1 MNINLNISLFQV
13 FGVIVGVCLMVA
25 YFVGDTHPEVR
36 AMGVPMVDPN
46 ISHHHPDDIPVLD
59 EDGL

>member
-13 FGVIVGVCLMVA
+13 FGIIVGICLMGA
-25 YFVGDTHPEVR
+25 YFVGDTHPVVE
-36 AMGVPMVDPN
+36 MEVPMVDPN

>member
-1 MNINLNISLFQV
+1 MNINLNISLFHV
-13 FGVIVGVCLMVA
+13 FGTIVLFCLMVA
-25 YFVGDTHPEVR
+25 YFFDDTHPEVK
-36 AMGVPMVDPN
+36 AMDVPMVDPN

>member
-13 FGVIVGVCLMVA
+13 FGAIVLFCLMVA
-25 YFVGDTHPEVR
+25 YFFDDTHPVVD
-36 AMGVPMVDPN
+36 VPMVDET
-46 ISHHHPDDIPVLD
+46 ITHHHPDDIPVLD